1 MSTPTKGQWSAR
13 AIPGGTFA
21 LHVTPSAR
29 RISLVETPEGTF
41 KATVTT
47 APEDGRATAAV
58 AELLAHALGVA
69 KTRLSLV
76 QGATSRHK
84 LFRLEN

>member
-1 MSTPTKGQWSAR
+1 MSTPIKGQWSAR
-13 AIPGGTFA
+13 AVAEATFA
-21 LHVTPSAR
+21 LHVTPRAR
-29 RISLVETPEGTF
+29 RISLTETPDGTF
-41 KATVTT
+41 KASVTT

-69 KTRLSLV
+69 KTRITLL

-84 LFRLEN
+84 LFRLDD

>member
-13 AIPGGTFA
+13 AIPGATFA
-21 LHVTPSAR
+21 LHVTPRAR
-29 RISLVETPEGTF
+29 RISLSETPEGTF
-41 KATVTT
+41 KASVTT

-69 KTRLSLV
+69 KTRLTLV
-76 QGATSRHK
+76 QAATSRHK